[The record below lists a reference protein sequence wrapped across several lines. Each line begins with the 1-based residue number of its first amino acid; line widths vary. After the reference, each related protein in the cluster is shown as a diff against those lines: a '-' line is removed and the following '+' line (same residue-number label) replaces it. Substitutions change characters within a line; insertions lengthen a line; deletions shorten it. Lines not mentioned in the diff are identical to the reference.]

1 MSDDFVM
8 LALIPLVTALVQG
21 GKNLMPETWRDRLT
35 VLLAIL
41 CGTVVVLLYCL
52 LYPPVQ
58 QATSDVQSKIAITGG
73 AFIAYIIL
81 HGAATGLAATG
92 LYHVLGDAAGPSKK
106 P

>member
-52 LYPPVQ
+52 LYPPSM
-58 QATSDVQSKIAITGG
+58 QATAAVESKTLITGG
-73 AFIAYIIL
+73 AFAAYIVL

-92 LYHVLGDAAGPSKK
+92 LYHALGDAVPPK